1 MLTSLFHPLTVSG
14 FFLFFSFFLFKVY
27 SGFLGSCLKLACHQG
42 GAVFCGLL
50 MVSIS
55 VTDALAGLG
64 ASVMGSW

>member
-1 MLTSLFHPLTVSG
+1 
-14 FFLFFSFFLFKVY
+14 
-27 SGFLGSCLKLACHQG
+27 
-42 GAVFCGLL
+42 VFCGLL